1 VPRGVN
7 AEGLKRRG
15 FDTARILAIKRAY
28 RTLYLSHKTLDEA
41 RAALAEQA
49 MVSTDVRAFCN
60 FIDRS
65 ERSLV
70 R

>member
-1 VPRGVN
+1 VN

-15 FDTARILAIKRAY
+15 FDTQRIAAIKRAY
-28 RTLYLSHKTLDEA
+28 RTLYMSHKTLEEA
-41 RAALAEQA
+41 RAALVEQA
-49 MVSTDVRAFCN
+49 SASEDVRAFRD

>member
-1 VPRGVN
+1 M
-7 AEGLKRRG
+7 
-15 FDTARILAIKRAY
+15 
-28 RTLYLSHKTLDEA
+28 SHKTLDEA
-41 RAALAEQA
+41 RAALVEQA
-49 MVSTDVRAFCN
+49 AASDDVRAFCD